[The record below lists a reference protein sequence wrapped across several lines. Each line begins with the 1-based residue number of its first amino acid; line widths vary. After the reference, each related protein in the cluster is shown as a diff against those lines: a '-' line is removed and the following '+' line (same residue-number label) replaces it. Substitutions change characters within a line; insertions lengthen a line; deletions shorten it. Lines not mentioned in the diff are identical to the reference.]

1 MEPFGSSNWLYI
13 ALVGLVVGVLARF
26 VTPGRR
32 RMGIILTAL
41 LGIGGALLGT
51 WAGQQFGWYE
61 AGEAAGFLGALLGAV
76 VILGLLQL
84 LRPGR

>member
-1 MEPFGSSNWLYI
+1 MAPFGSSNWLYI
-13 ALVGLVVGVLARF
+13 ILIGLVVGILARL

-32 RMGIILTAL
+32 RMGVILTCL

-51 WAGQQFGWYE
+51 WGGQQMGWY
-61 AGEAAGFLGALLGAV
+61 ALGQTAGFFGALLGAI

-84 LRPGR
+84 LRPR

>member
-13 ALVGLVVGVLARF
+13 VVIGLIVGVLARF

-32 RMGIILTAL
+32 RMGIILTIL

-51 WAGQQFGWYE
+51 WAGQRMGWYE
-61 AGEAAGFLGALLGAV
+61 VGQAAGFFGALLGSV
-76 VILGLLQL
+76 VILGILQL
-84 LRPGR
+84 LRPR

>member
-13 ALVGLVVGVLARF
+13 IVIGLIVGILARI

-32 RMGIILTAL
+32 RLGVILTCL

-51 WAGQQFGWYE
+51 WGGQQFGWYRI
-61 AGEAAGFLGALLGAV
+61 GEAAGFLGALIGAI
-76 VILGLLQL
+76 VILGILQL
-84 LRPGR
+84 LRPR